1 MKPAKIAPMR
11 DLVSLFII
19 RLPTQPMRGQDELT
33 DFMTLLHFYFTAPL
47 DIVTTQMVTL

>member
-19 RLPTQPMRGQDELT
+19 RLPRQPMRGQDELT
-33 DFMTLLHFYFTAPL
+33 DVITLLHFYFTAPL
-47 DIVTTQMVTL
+47 DIVTTHMVTL